1 MNLEKIG
8 TKNLVIILTE
18 LAAIFLMVFN
28 ILPRETGLVITGI
41 LIFYFIFSP
50 LADSLWVFIASIPLF
65 VALPITES
73 FDTMANWRIL
83 LTVLF
88 LVLFFR
94 HGLSISLVKNTLGHW
109 KLKEKLKHY
118 RLEYLT
124 GIFLLIGCLSLLVAD
139 DVWIGIKKLLFL
151 INIFF
156 LYIIIRNLVAKN
168 KEIIFKIF
176 GAIKVA
182 IGITLGIGFLQLI
195 MVFFI
200 NLHQFWYLWDKNVI
214 SVLYGQALSNL
225 LSYSNTWFSYYSYQL
240 PTLRMFSVFPDSHS
254 FAFFCVLALPFFLTM
269 IFRRPKA
276 AKEKAAVY
284 YFFLIICLLAIIFSG
299 SRGAWMGAL
308 GACLVFLFIIFL
320 YWSPSIRSWTDFFI
334 PKYIKRWWKEI
345 QLILGCLVIFFIL
358 FPIASAILF
367 LPQYI
372 QLGQEAIS
380 EVSLFERAKSIFDFM
395 ETSVKGRL
403 EIWQRTVDSIIIRP
417 LLGVGLGNYPL
428 ILKEP
433 MASAKRGAS
442 AHSLYL
448 EIAAEMGVFALIIL
462 LVIFWQIFKDTW
474 RVFTHYKE
482 LFFRIWAGFF
492 LLALIWILGY
502 SLFDIVLFNDK
513 VLLFFIAN
521 LGLLYAAKSS
531 FSFHK
536 SSHL

>member
-1 MNLEKIG
+1 MNSSK
-8 TKNLVIILTE
+8 TKNLVILLTE
-18 LAAIFLMVFN
+18 FAAIFLMAFN
-28 ILPRETGLVITGI
+28 ILPRETGLVVTGI

-50 LADSLWVFIASIPLF
+50 LEDSLWVFIASIPLF

-94 HGLSISLVKNTLGHW
+94 HGISISLVKNTLGHW

-118 RLEYLT
+118 RIEYLA

-139 DVWIGIKKLLFL
+139 NVWVGIKKLLFL
-151 INIFF
+151 INIFL

-168 KEIIFKIF
+168 REIIFKII

-182 IGITLGIGFLQLI
+182 IGITLGVGFLQLI

-200 NLHQFWYLWDKNVI
+200 NLHQFWYLWDRNVI
-214 SVLYGQALSNL
+214 SVFYGQALSNL

-254 FAFFCVLALPFFLTM
+254 FAFFCILALPFFLTM
-269 IFRRPKA
+269 IFLRPKA
-276 AKEKAAVY
+276 PKEKAVVY
-284 YFFLIICLLAIIFSG
+284 YLFLIICLLAIIFSG
-299 SRGAWMGAL
+299 SRGAWVGAL

-320 YWSPSIRSWTDFFI
+320 YWSPTIRSRTDFFI
-334 PKYIKRWWKEI
+334 PKYVKKWWKEI
-345 QLILGCLVIFFIL
+345 QLILGCLIIFFIL
-358 FPIASAILF
+358 FPTASAILF

-372 QLGQEAIS
+372 QLGQEAVS
-380 EVSLFERAKSIFDFM
+380 GVSLFERAKSIIDFL
-395 ETSVKGRL
+395 EISIKGRL
-403 EIWQRTVDSIIIRP
+403 EIWQRTIDSIIIRP

-428 ILKEP
+428 VLNEP
-433 MASAKRGAS
+433 MSLAKRGAS

-448 EIAAEMGVFALIIL
+448 EIAAEMGIFALLIL
-462 LVIFWQIFKDTW
+462 LVIFWQIFKDAW
-474 RVFTHYKE
+474 QVFTRHKG
-482 LFFRIWAGFF
+482 LFFRVWAGFF